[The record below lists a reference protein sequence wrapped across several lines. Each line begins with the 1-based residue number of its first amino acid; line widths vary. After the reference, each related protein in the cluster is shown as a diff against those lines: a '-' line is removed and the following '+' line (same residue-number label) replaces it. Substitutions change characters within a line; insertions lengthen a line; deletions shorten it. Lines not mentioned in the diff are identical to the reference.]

1 MAAARAADRSLL
13 HDIEAEIETLQA
25 QIAVL
30 RRERDQVRGR
40 LGEYTYPILT
50 LPNEITTEI
59 FTQYLPPY
67 PDFPPLVGSGS
78 PTFLLGICHLWRSIA
93 LHSPRLWR
101 CIQIYHEHA
110 ISDDHVKVVQLW
122 LQRSAGSPLSLYFD
136 GPGDAFSEPEGESS
150 LVQTLVA
157 HRSRWQYINFWLL
170 PHQHSSIFG
179 AASSWDRL
187 VHINLSTTREFPL
200 ENVSLHNA
208 PLLRSVYLSSVDY
221 DLSSFPW
228 DQLTSLALLDIQLI
242 DIAPILQ
249 AATNLLRCKLTIRR
263 AVIADG
269 LHIRLPRLE
278 ILSLDALDASGGD
291 DLAVFTLPSLR
302 RIEIAHALL
311 GDPVEQLRSL
321 ISRSECQLERLL
333 ILDIS
338 GPPGWTADRCR
349 IAFPLVGVDNRE
361 RVMGSF
367 SHSGDQWEKEDYW
380 LPVTTTAWQAE
391 LEPLENSDSD

>member
-25 QIAVL
+25 QLAVL

-40 LGEYTYPILT
+40 LDEYTYPVLT
-50 LPNEITTEI
+50 LPDEIITEI

-78 PTFLLGICHLWRSIA
+78 PTFLLGICRLWRSIA

-101 CIQIYHEHA
+101 SIQISHEHA
-110 ISDDHVKVVQLW
+110 ISADHVKVVRLW

-136 GPGDAFSEPEGESS
+136 GPGDPEGESS
-150 LVQTLVA
+150 LAQALVA
-157 HRSRWQYINFWLL
+157 HRSRWQYINFWRL

-187 VHINLSTTREFPL
+187 VHINLSTTREYPL

-263 AVIADG
+263 VVIPDG

-278 ILSLDALDASGGD
+278 ILSLDAFFDGSGGD

-321 ISRSECQLERLL
+321 ISRSECQLERLR
-333 ILDIS
+333 IIS
-338 GPPGWTADRCR
+338 GPPGWIADGCR
-349 IAFPLVGVDNRE
+349 IAFPLVGVDYRE

-367 SHSGDQWEKEDYW
+367 YHGGDQWEKENYW

-391 LEPLENSDSD
+391 SSED